1 MVFNY
6 LGSKMIKSSVA
17 IFSLCLFLNSNT
29 ASALPWDTDLYNQQS
44 LKSNEVARAPV
55 KGTVPV
61 GYKPFNMTIEEA
73 DGKLSN
79 PVKFEKNSVWR
90 GQRLWNSQCA
100 ACHGVAGDANSYN
113 GKLVGAP
120 NLLEQ
125 RFKPYSD
132 GKLYGTIVLGIRG
145 MPRYGYKLSEAE
157 RWDIVNYL
165 RFLQGNDVEG
175 VKRPSSE
182 K

>member
-1 MVFNY
+1 MVFNN
-6 LGSKMIKSSVA
+6 LNLKMIKFNLV
-17 IFSLCLFLNSNT
+17 CLFLCSLLVSNV
-29 ASALPWDTDLYNQQS
+29 AIALPWDTDLYNQQS

-73 DGKLSN
+73 DGKITN
-79 PVKFEKNSVWR
+79 PVKFDKKSVWA

-100 ACHGVAGDANSYN
+100 ACHGVAGDSNN
-113 GKLVGAP
+113 FIGKSVGSP
-120 NLLEQ
+120 NLLEP

-132 GKLYGTIVLGIRG
+132 GRIYATIVLGVRS

-165 RFLQGNDVEG
+165 RFLQGNDVDG
-175 VKRPSSE
+175 LKRPSSE